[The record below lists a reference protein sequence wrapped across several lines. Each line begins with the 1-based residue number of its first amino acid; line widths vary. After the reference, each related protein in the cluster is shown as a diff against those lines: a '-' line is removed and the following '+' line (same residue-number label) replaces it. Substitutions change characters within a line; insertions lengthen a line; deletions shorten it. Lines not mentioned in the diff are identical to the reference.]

1 MSSSKP
7 FYVDGL
13 TVQEILNL
21 GDDILSRLDTRELS
35 RALRTVSLAANKRI
49 KRLEQYA
56 YKRGKKA
63 KYKEKK
69 NSPGIDLSALNSL
82 EGPRFSVGKKNR
94 NEIYQELARARRF
107 MNAKTSTVKGAKQ
120 VRQDRERALFGKTR
134 EEMTKGMNKKEKAAK
149 IKEINDLMP
158 DVYEAYEDFQDDYAM
173 KGGYNKESG
182 SMVLQDIGRSMLNG
196 QTPEEAIQTAAQN
209 DTARYEGEQASEP
222 DFWEELNGPK
232 EEWENW

>member
-63 KYKEKK
+63 KYK
-69 NSPGIDLSALNSL
+69 
-82 EGPRFSVGKKNR
+82 KNR

-120 VRQDRERALFGKTR
+120 VRQERERALFGKTR
-134 EEMTKGMNKKEKAAK
+134 EEMTKGMTKKEKAAK

-158 DVYEAYEDFQDDYAM
+158 DVYEAYEDFQDSYAM
-173 KGGYNKESG
+173 QGGYNKDSG
-182 SMVLQDIGRSMLNG
+182 SMILQDIGKSMLNG